1 MEGDQ
6 EEEKAAVLC
15 IVANATKIK
24 TKEVQETLGLLQNLI
39 GKQ

>member
-6 EEEKAAVLC
+6 EEEKVVVLC
-15 IVANATKIK
+15 IVATKIK
-24 TKEVQETLGLLQNLI
+24 TKEVQETLRLLQNLI